1 MPKTPAEWRL
11 LLKRLALVGFA
22 LGSVA
27 LATAGVVEGL
37 PAAKDWLGFCIA
49 AAVICYAVGGVL
61 YPLGSYFPRDHP
73 TVKHTCRLFKLE
85 DMDLALAFFAE
96 QLGHGLVTEARI
108 QALHKVNE
116 RLFYI
121 IESRPSNAAT
131 RPQITGCFSILPLKK
146 GGVIHMEAGDY
157 EAALQPTL
165 IVRKATGRPVGLYIG
180 SIIGTDFHS
189 KGFAIR
195 KLREE
200 LAKACKKPHA
210 TKVFARPIT
219 HDGLRL
225 LQKHGFKCV
234 VSQSPPRMNIV
245 CWRLWNAP

>member
-165 IVRKATGRPVGLYIG
+165 IAPRRRGGRWDCTSAQSSGQTSTPKDSPYANSGRSLRRRVRSRTP
-180 SIIGTDFHS
+180 
-189 KGFAIR
+189 
-195 KLREE
+195 
-200 LAKACKKPHA
+200 P
-210 TKVFARPIT
+210 
-219 HDGLRL
+219 
-225 LQKHGFKCV
+225 KCSRDRSHMMGCDCYKSTASSV
-234 VSQSPPRMNIV
+234 
-245 CWRLWNAP
+245 